1 MNFSYYE
8 SKSKLKNILGAGA
21 GARENDFFW
30 GEGGSLGK
38 YFCFTKNPNLKYF
51 FRVWGGGLGGGGGV
65 SGLGV
70 V

>member
-38 YFCFTKNPNLKYF
+38 YFF
-51 FRVWGGGLGGGGGV
+51 FYKESKSKIFFSGVGWGVGGGV

>member
-1 MNFSYYE
+1 M
-8 SKSKLKNILGAGA
+8 I
-21 GARENDFFW
+21 FFW